1 MNLKFQFYLT
11 LYKIKTLFKK
21 KHNLNWQK
29 DKRVLFMMT
38 AETGLLFYER
48 VIKWGAKTP
57 KEKEI
62 ILKLLAEAGQMKNV
76 VQTNRTREEVVQDL
90 AKEFK
95 VLDVQYEKPKEQ
107 NNEENK
113 E

>member
-1 MNLKFQFYLT
+1 MNLKFQFYLM

-21 KHNLNWQK
+21 KHKLNWQK
-29 DKRVLFMMT
+29 GKQVLFMMT

-57 KEKEI
+57 KEKET
-62 ILKLLAEAGQMKNV
+62 ILKVLAEEGYMKNV
-76 VQTNRTREEVVQDL
+76 VQTNRTREEVVRDL
-90 AKEFK
+90 AREFK
-95 VLDVQYEKPKEQ
+95 VLDVKYEKPKEQ
-107 NNEENK
+107 KDEEIK